1 MSEDAKI
8 IEQIRDFIMN
18 NFPLAKER
26 ALSDD
31 DSLLDGAIVDS
42 LGVLDI
48 VTFLENEF
56 EIEMSDED
64 LVADAFETISGIAAL
79 VQQKKHAES
88 NQS

>member
-1 MSEDAKI
+1 MSDDATI
-8 IEQIRDFIMN
+8 IERIRDFVMS

-31 DSLLDGAIVDS
+31 DSLLDGGIVDS

-48 VTFLENEF
+48 VTFLEGEF
-56 EIEMSDED
+56 DIEMSDED
-64 LVADAFETISGIAAL
+64 LVADSFETVGGIAAV
-79 VQQKKHAES
+79 VQQKKQAQT